1 MDDYELRAS
10 IITSRMAD
18 TLSALVVSLG
28 PK

>member
-10 IITSRMAD
+10 ILTSRMAD
-18 TLSALVVSLG
+18 TLSALVVNLG